1 MELTAITNLSLDGVF
16 QAPGRADEDTRN
28 GFAHGGW
35 AAPYQAMSETG
46 SLSDPVDLLFGRWTY
61 ELFHRSW
68 GGDDPFS
75 QFFKKTRKYVV
86 TRQPGY
92 TAAWENTEVLKG
104 DAAAAVAR
112 CKAEAE
118 RPLLLFGSGAL
129 AAQLTA
135 HGLIDRYVLLI
146 HPLFLG
152 SGRSFASGLPG
163 PRALTLQEVKPTKNG
178 VVIATYSALPSAMA

>member
-1 MELTAITNLSLDGVF
+1 MAELTAITNLSLDGVF
-16 QAPGRADEDTRN
+16 QAPGRPDEDTRN

-35 AAPYQAMSETG
+35 AAPYQAMTEAG
-46 SLSDPVDLLFGRWTY
+46 GLNDPVELLFGRWTY

-92 TAAWENTEVLKG
+92 SSAWENTTVLEG
-104 DAAAAVAR
+104 EAADVVAR

-118 RPLLLFGSGAL
+118 RPFLLFGSGQL
-129 AAQLTA
+129 ASELMAQ
-135 HGLIDRYVLLI
+135 GLIDRYVLLI

-152 SGRSFASGLPG
+152 SGRSFASGLPA
-163 PRALTLQEVKPTKNG
+163 PRELTLQEVKAIKSG
-178 VVIATYSALPSAMA
+178 VIIATYGRHE